1 MVEKKP
7 DEIMAEYLLNGGK
20 MLAKSCT
27 ICGSPLFE
35 WKGETKCVVC
45 ETNQALTG
53 RPEPVQSERRD
64 TVTTPPLLKSS
75 NSLDFSSLRM
85 EIFKTI
91 ELLCKRINEE
101 PEPQRCLLLM
111 DCICKGVEAFKQLS

>member
-1 MVEKKP
+1 MSQKKP
-7 DEIMAEYLLNGGK
+7 DEIMAEYLLKGGK

-45 ETNQALTG
+45 EINRASESKQEAIQ
-53 RPEPVQSERRD
+53 PEQRNIAA
-64 TVTTPPLLKSS
+64 TSS
-75 NSLDFSSLRM
+75 QLEIPHSLDSSSLKK
-85 EIFKTI
+85 EVFGTI

-101 PEPQRCLLLM
+101 PDPQRCLVLM
-111 DCICKGVEAFKQLS
+111 ECVLKGVEALNQLC